1 MIGAASFGFFLR
13 PPFRLLSVLS
23 VFACGAFLVACEP
36 PPISELAA
44 EQGIQRIRERHA
56 DSSWDKVVSDVNEFR
71 SRYPYTQFAAEAELL
86 QADAYFQSSRYP
98 EAIVAYEDFLRK
110 SPSHGNADLAFF
122 RIGRSYDLQS
132 PEEID
137 REQANAIKAI
147 EKYGTFLERF
157 GNSSIV
163 PEAKE
168 RIAVLRRRVADHS
181 AFIARFYWKKD
192 LWQGALTRYLEL
204 IRDYGAFAD
213 LREEAVKRAAICY
226 EKLADELERD
236 PKSDMSLYFK
246 GQTPADLRKKAKDIA
261 SAAAAPA
268 TPNPTD
274 AKEGSTTA
282 R

>member
-1 MIGAASFGFFLR
+1 MKPVVRVHRRFPLLANFARLVALVALIAFGVAS
-13 PPFRLLSVLS
+13 
-23 VFACGAFLVACEP
+23 VACEP

-71 SRYPYTQFAAEAELL
+71 SRYPYTQFASEAELL

-98 EAIVAYEDFLRK
+98 EAIVSYEDFLRK

-132 PEEID
+132 PVEID
-137 REQANAIKAI
+137 REQANSLKAI
-147 EKYGTFLERF
+147 EKYATFLERF
-157 GNSSIV
+157 NGSRLV

-192 LWQGALTRYLEL
+192 LWQGALTRYLEIL
-204 IRDYGAFAD
+204 RDFPTFPD
-213 LREEAVKRAAICY
+213 LREEASERAAACY

-236 PKSDMSLYFK
+236 PKSDMSLYFRD
-246 GQTPADLRKKAKDIA
+246 QTPADLRKKAKDA
-261 SAAAAPA
+261 LAMAP
-268 TPNPTD
+268 TPP
-274 AKEGSTTA
+274 KSEP
-282 R
+282 